1 MTAQPRHPGQHM
13 AGQMRRARVLRQE
26 AAGIADEIH
35 SIAVQLFPRAER
47 YGWTDHAVEEGLAII
62 GRLEAH
68 YHALLTEA
76 KRFDGLMIDIGA

>member
-1 MTAQPRHPGQHM
+1 MATQPKHVNVHM
-13 AGQMRRARVLRQE
+13 AGQMRQARKLRHQ

-35 SIAVQLFPRAER
+35 SMAVQLFPRADR

-62 GRLEAH
+62 SRLETQ

-76 KRFDGLMIDIGA
+76 KRYDGLVDIGT